1 LKGLRSFCES
11 WLHRDIFPLTLV
23 LLYSD
28 VIKWSIIKKSLP
40 VSHDEFSWLRFITL
54 LIIIVLVWQ
63 FLPSSVNKQPV
74 VNIPV
79 KGTVLRINLNID
91 GSQYLTRLQ
100 GVELSTT
107 LSTLGLSLSTRNR
120 VTLTQ
125 LKDGVIVLKLNSKN
139 LSSMGFLFFGG
150 LTWLLFFFLWKVWGG
165 CQERRPSNRQSF
177 PWGSSWGVYRF

>member
-1 LKGLRSFCES
+1 M
-11 WLHRDIFPLTLV
+11 
-23 LLYSD
+23 
-28 VIKWSIIKKSLP
+28 
-40 VSHDEFSWLRFITL
+40 
-54 LIIIVLVWQ
+54 
-63 FLPSSVNKQPV
+63 

-150 LTWLLFFFLWKVWGG
+150 LT
-165 CQERRPSNRQSF
+165 
-177 PWGSSWGVYRF
+177 